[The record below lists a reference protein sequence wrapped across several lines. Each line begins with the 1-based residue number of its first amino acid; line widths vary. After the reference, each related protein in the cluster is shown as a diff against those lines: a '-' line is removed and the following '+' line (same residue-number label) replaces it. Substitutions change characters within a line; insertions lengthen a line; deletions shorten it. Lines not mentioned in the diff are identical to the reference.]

1 MLLSHPLAPAWYLCW
16 AWLLRPSSEAEK
28 LRYLVCCSWLGR
40 YEARVNGKVP
50 EGLLGT
56 FWLGAQQDGGQWA
69 LGVVWGEVLGVMRGS
84 GSGAGLQAGCK
95 VLAEETAQG
104 AGQGCSERD

>member
-28 LRYLVCCSWLGR
+28 LRYLVDCSWLGR
-40 YEARVNGKVP
+40 EEARVDRKVP

-69 LGVVWGEVLGVMRGS
+69 LGVVWGEVLGGNARVGERGWAS
-84 GSGAGLQAGCK
+84 NWVQGTGRGNCPGGWAGVQ
-95 VLAEETAQG
+95 
-104 AGQGCSERD
+104 